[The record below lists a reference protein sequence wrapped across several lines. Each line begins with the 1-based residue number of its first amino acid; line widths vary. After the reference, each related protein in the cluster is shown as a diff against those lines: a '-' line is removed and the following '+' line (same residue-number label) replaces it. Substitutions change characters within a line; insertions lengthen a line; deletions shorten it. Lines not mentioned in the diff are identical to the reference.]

1 MNMRRGTLSAL
12 CFAAAV
18 LAIGP
23 GTAEAQVDGYH
34 LTGINFNFA
43 NPGARAR
50 GIGGAFVALADDSTA
65 ALANPAGLAFLDGQ
79 FSLEV
84 IYDEEQAPVG
94 QATQGQVDIN
104 GAFPDYAFTA
114 VDDPYRVSSDSQST
128 RISHASLVFPIPRA
142 HLGLAVYYASLA
154 DLDQDYSVGPG
165 LMCVDN
171 GSPYTPGAGG
181 GCTGPADESFGEL
194 YTPFDVRAKLTSDLI
209 GVGVGWALGDALSIG
224 GSVAWGSTE
233 FSGRSMSRG
242 IEDAAGI
249 PLVAPLGQTSDVDDS
264 DVMYSLGVLYRG
276 DLLGI
281 GLNYRSEMTF
291 DITSDVLDA
300 AGDPIPGQAFDGEFR
315 IPERFSAGLAL
326 FPGDNW
332 VVAGEYVRIPYST
345 IPEGMPEQ
353 FDIERQQAGV
363 EYTSADVNE
372 YHVGAEYTTFS
383 DGRGWSVRIGY
394 WRDQSHLIYA
404 SQGYN
409 DPIEEPYL
417 DRLLAGAALLYQE
430 LDVNFDHFTAG
441 VGAAFGRFRLDAAVD
456 YSEDAGTD
464 FLLSGVFYF

>member
-1 MNMRRGTLSAL
+1 
-12 CFAAAV
+12 
-18 LAIGP
+18 
-23 GTAEAQVDGYH
+23 
-34 LTGINFNFA
+34 
-43 NPGARAR
+43 
-50 GIGGAFVALADDSTA
+50 
-65 ALANPAGLAFLDGQ
+65 
-79 FSLEV
+79 
-84 IYDEEQAPVG
+84 
-94 QATQGQVDIN
+94 
-104 GAFPDYAFTA
+104 
-114 VDDPYRVSSDSQST
+114 
-128 RISHASLVFPIPRA
+128 
-142 HLGLAVYYASLA
+142 
-154 DLDQDYSVGPG
+154 
-165 LMCVDN
+165 
-171 GSPYTPGAGG
+171 
-181 GCTGPADESFGEL
+181 
-194 YTPFDVRAKLTSDLI
+194 
-209 GVGVGWALGDALSIG
+209 
-224 GSVAWGSTE
+224 
-233 FSGRSMSRG
+233 
-242 IEDAAGI
+242 
-249 PLVAPLGQTSDVDDS
+249 
-264 DVMYSLGVLYRG
+264 VLYRG